1 MINVCIKS
9 CGFIL
14 RYCRSGCGRDL
25 SQPQDHQE
33 TTKGQCVRVPGGRGG
48 NQMLEL
54 ID

>member
-14 RYCRSGCGRDL
+14 RYCRSGCSRDL

-33 TTKGQCVRVPGGRGG
+33 TTEGQCVRVPRGRGG
-48 NQMLEL
+48 NQMLDL